1 LAGFADR
8 GEMMKQGLEE
18 GSLFEKMERHIAA
31 QKATAETVRE
41 WDEKRAVERVSP
53 VIYAGALA
61 AASKEDEAARLSI
74 VMHRPVDRK
83 ESDRKLEYLAAYIL
97 TTQAP
102 LDAKEMEVIEAVADE
117 LNERS

>member
-1 LAGFADR
+1 
-8 GEMMKQGLEE
+8 MMKQGMED

-31 QKATAETVRE
+31 QMATAKTVRE
-41 WDEKRAVERVSP
+41 WDEKRATEPVSP

-74 VMHRPVDRK
+74 VMHKPADRN

-97 TTQAP
+97 TTQAA
-102 LDAKEMEVIEAVADE
+102 LDPKEMEVIQTEADNLTV
-117 LNERS
+117 

>member
-1 LAGFADR
+1 MAGFVER
-8 GEMMKQGLEE
+8 GEMMKQGLED

-31 QKATAETVRE
+31 QKATAKTVRE

-53 VIYAGALA
+53 VVYAGALA

-74 VMHRPVDRK
+74 VMHRPADRK

-97 TTQAP
+97 TTQAA
-102 LDAKEMEVIEAVADE
+102 LDPREMEVIEALSAA
-117 LNERS
+117 